1 MTDTSG
7 FRRGRFITFEGG
19 EGAGKSTQLARL
31 ADRLMES
38 GYGILTTREPGG
50 SPGAEAIRHVLLSG
64 AAKPLGTAAEAI
76 LFGAARADHV
86 ASAIEPAL
94 ASGKWVLCDRFI
106 DSTRVYQ
113 GALGEVDP
121 RLIRA
126 LERVSVGAIRP
137 DLTLVLDVPAELG
150 LARAQDRSGAQGRS
164 GAADRFESEDMTFH
178 RTLREAY
185 RQLAEREPNRCILI
199 DASRKADEVAAA
211 IWQAVTSR
219 LIVPDML
226 AQAREVLG

>member
-1 MTDTSG
+1 MTDTPG
-7 FRRGRFITFEGG
+7 LRRGRFITFEGG

-31 ADRLMES
+31 GARLAES
-38 GYGILTTREPGG
+38 GYGILATREPGG

-64 AAKPLGTAAEAI
+64 AAKPLGPAAEAI

-86 ASAIEPAL
+86 ANAIEPAL
-94 ASGKWVLCDRFI
+94 AAGKWVLCDRFI

-121 RLIRA
+121 KLVRA
-126 LERVSVGAIRP
+126 LERVAVAETKP
-137 DLTLVLDVPAELG
+137 DLTLVLDVPTELG
-150 LARAQDRSGAQGRS
+150 VARVEIRGAGRPP
-164 GAADRFESEDMTFH
+164 DRFEGEDLAYH
-178 RTLREAY
+178 RRVRDAY

-199 DASRKADEVAAA
+199 DASRRADEVAAA